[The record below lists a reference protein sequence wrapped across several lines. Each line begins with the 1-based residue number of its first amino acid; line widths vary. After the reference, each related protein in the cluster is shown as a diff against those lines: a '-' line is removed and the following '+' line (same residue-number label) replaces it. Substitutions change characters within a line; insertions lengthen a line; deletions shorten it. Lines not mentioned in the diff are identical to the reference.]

1 MSRTQERA
9 CRQRTL
15 SQALRAFR
23 QLYLSF
29 QAVGLELCDS
39 FPAEKRVLIASCG
52 HEKLSRLVVLFD
64 RFVGPVLSL
73 LQESVA
79 RHALGSLLSRDG
91 TQKPVVDS
99 QRFGLVLR
107 IDQQIKQHAVV
118 HRRAIGLVDARVQIA
133 QRLCRFLVLRRFV
146 QHGEIRFDRVLDTIL
161 LKEALG
167 AIQLLVDV
175 CGHSFELPLRRL
187 LFAEFVEP
195 RAT

>member
-1 MSRTQERA
+1 
-9 CRQRTL
+9 
-15 SQALRAFR
+15 
-23 QLYLSF
+23 
-29 QAVGLELCDS
+29 
-39 FPAEKRVLIASCG
+39 
-52 HEKLSRLVVLFD
+52 
-64 RFVGPVLSL
+64 GPVLPL

-133 QRLCRFLVLRRFV
+133 QRLCRFLVLRRFI
-146 QHGEIRFDRVLDTIL
+146 QHGEIRFDRVLDAIL

-167 AIQLLVDV
+167 AIQMLVDV
-175 CGHSFELPLRRL
+175 SGHSFELPLRPL
-187 LFAEFVEP
+187 LLLNSWN
-195 RAT
+195 RALREVRAAISHYIPLIGSAQNPSQAALRYASREWIAGRHKSSKGKEATPT